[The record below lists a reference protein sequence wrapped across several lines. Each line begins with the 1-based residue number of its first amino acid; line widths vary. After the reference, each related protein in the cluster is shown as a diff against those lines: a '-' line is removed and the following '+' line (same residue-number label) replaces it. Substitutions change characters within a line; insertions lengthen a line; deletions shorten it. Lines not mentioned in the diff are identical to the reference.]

1 MANFRPPTHPLL
13 STWLLNAPLS
23 EINGNEFFGE
33 RIVVQPIYRAA
44 ALAESASGPPRVNGS
59 NSAESQGKV
68 INSNKKNIDYNK

>member
-1 MANFRPPTHPLL
+1 MAVQNESSL
-13 STWLLNAPLS
+13 LS
-23 EINGNEFFGE
+23 EINGNEFRRNEFLGE